1 MLRIHFT
8 DADLARVQ
16 VATACDPLW
25 ETVMALHCLAGPA
38 RGATVFAAWRER
50 ARVVLTE
57 SEHGRAARLLL
68 GVAPAVSYFPDFVTP
83 PEGSQG
89 LAAGLDALRGT
100 AAARVRDEVLRTV
113 AVSPV
118 KRGLGDWTRSL
129 ANGDRNRL
137 DEVAGALRG
146 VHDAVVQPDW
156 TRVGSDVD
164 ADRALRARALRD
176 GGVGALLDSMR
187 PTAVWEPPVLRA
199 AYPREYDLHLAGRGL
214 RLVPSYFCWRTPV
227 ALADPA
233 LPPVLVYPVNRSE
246 PRFPDQRSRAAH
258 SMALGRL
265 LGCTR
270 GRVLAVLEGAAT
282 TGELARRLAIAPAS
296 ASAHVR
302 ALREAELVSSLRD
315 GGTVLHTLTPLGR
328 ALLYG
333 GLRN

>member
-16 VATACDPLW
+16 VARVFDPLW
-25 ETVMALHCLAGPA
+25 ETVMALHRLVGPG
-38 RGATVFAAWRER
+38 RGATAFAAWRER
-50 ARVVLTE
+50 ARAALTE
-57 SEHGRAARLLL
+57 SENARAARLLF
-68 GVAPAVSYFPDFVTP
+68 GVAPAASYFPDFLTP
-83 PEGSQG
+83 PEGALG
-89 LAAGLDALRGT
+89 LSAALDVVRGT
-100 AAARVRDEVLRTV
+100 DAARVRDEVVRTV

-118 KRGLGDWTRSL
+118 KRGFGDWTRSL
-129 ANGDRNRL
+129 ANGDRVRL

-146 VHDAVVQPDW
+146 VHGAIVQPDW

-164 ADRALRARALRD
+164 ADRGLRARALRD

-187 PTAVWEPPVLRA
+187 PTMVWEPPVLRA

-227 ALADPA
+227 ALADPG

-246 PRFPDQRSRAAH
+246 PRPKDQRCGAAH
-258 SMALGRL
+258 ARALGRL

-270 GRVLAVLEGAAT
+270 GRVLAVLEEAAT
-282 TGELARRLAIAPAS
+282 TGEVARRLAVAPAS

-302 ALREAELVSSLRD
+302 ALREAQLVCSVRD
-315 GGTVLHTLTPLGR
+315 GSTVLHTLTPLGR
-328 ALLYG
+328 ALLFG